1 MIFRKYLFTSL
12 LMILLSIGS
21 MTLYAQPGGGPPGPG
36 GTAPCDTP
44 PCGPPDN
51 PGPPGR
57 VPIGGIE
64 ILIAAGAAL
73 GAGRL
78 AVRKSATKPE

>member
-1 MIFRKYLFTSL
+1 MRIKKFLVYAFLTVMLTVGSISL
-12 LMILLSIGS
+12 H
-21 MTLYAQPGGGPPGPG
+21 AQPGGPGPG
-36 GTAPCDTP
+36 ANGNAPCGTP
-44 PCGPPDN
+44 PCGPPDD

-64 ILIAAGAAL
+64 LLIAAGAAL

-78 AVRKSATKPE
+78 ITRRNANQSE